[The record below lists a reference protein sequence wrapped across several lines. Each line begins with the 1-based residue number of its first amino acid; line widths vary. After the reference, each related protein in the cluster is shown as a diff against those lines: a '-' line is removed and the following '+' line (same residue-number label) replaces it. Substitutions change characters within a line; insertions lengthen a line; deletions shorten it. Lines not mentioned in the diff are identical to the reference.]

1 MYSLQIYKNYNELS
15 AAAAQEMI
23 AVIKPPKPVL
33 ICLATGDT
41 PKLAYKLLC
50 EKIIQE
56 NISLAHCTFIGL
68 DEWIGIAPENKGS
81 CHYFLHQHIFSPLNI
96 PASKIHLFN
105 AFADDLEKECR
116 AMDKLIGLHGGIDLI
131 VAGVGM
137 NGHIGFNEPGTS
149 AEAKSHVVQLSDITT
164 SVGQKYFEKKESL
177 RLGITIG
184 LAQVLFAKTILLM
197 ANGVHKATI
206 MKEVLDG
213 EISEK
218 VPASLVRRADNAILF
233 LDEAAAS

>member
-1 MYSLQIYKNYNELS
+1 M
-15 AAAAQEMI
+15 
-23 AVIKPPKPVL
+23 L

-41 PKLAYKLLC
+41 PKLTYKLFC

-56 NISLAHCTFIGL
+56 NISLSHCTFIGL
-68 DEWIGIAPENKGS
+68 DEWLGIAPGNKGS

-105 AFADDLEKECR
+105 AFADDLEKECWQ
-116 AMDKLIGLHGGIDLI
+116 MDKLIGLHGGIDLI

-137 NGHIGFNEPGTS
+137 NGHIGFNEPCTS
-149 AEAKSHVVQLSDITT
+149 AESKSHVVQLSGTTT
-164 SVGQKYFEKKESL
+164 SVGQKYFDKKESL
-177 RLGITIG
+177 HSGITVG
-184 LAQVLFAKTILLM
+184 LSQVLSAKKILLM
-197 ANGVHKATI
+197 ANGGHKAAI